1 MSMACYAVID
11 SYSVRVIEKLAA
23 GKLEI
28 DKLHSSVEVAF
39 CFLLFTFNIQVITNV
54 HHLGSLK

>member
-1 MSMACYAVID
+1 MEISSGSACYAVID

-39 CFLLFTFNIQVITNV
+39 CFLHSIFR
-54 HHLGSLK
+54 S